1 MTVGVGDVCVCG
13 DIALPGQDMCAGC
26 LADLQASRAQ
36 IDEQARAATEDHERR
51 ILDEEQAAA

>member
-1 MTVGVGDVCVCG
+1 MTVGVGDICLCG

-36 IDEQARAATEDHERR
+36 VDQSAREATAEHERR
-51 ILDEEQAAA
+51 VLDQEEAAA